1 MKGKRKPERQEKR
14 GVADTQA
21 SDILTITMVSF
32 FTLPGLLSMKPPV
45 RQTDP
50 VGTLHQ
56 LWASKLMLRSWL
68 RPHLPKAMAT
78 VASGPP
84 RSLQDEG
91 VNLTVGG
98 LGWEAS

>member
-1 MKGKRKPERQEKR
+1 MGKVTGKG
-14 GVADTQA
+14 
-21 SDILTITMVSF
+21 M
-32 FTLPGLLSMKPPV
+32 TLGLLSMKPPV